1 MASGTSV
8 TSLDG
13 LGLLLVPTMRTQ
25 APCLLV
31 TGSPMSWTG
40 GLVCTLTTMRPEAGH
55 GFWLVLLEVQASA
68 LACSCSHA
76 VWGALNTPEHPRGGL
91 PKPQACGAC
100 RQLMNLLRIW
110 GHIHSCRLGSASG
123 CHLQLARQDGHRR
136 WFERET
142 RPLHC
147 RQEGS
152 QEGRMAEGPPLPPSL
167 LLRSGEEPSSRQGS
181 PWAHTALLTWRA
193 NQVESP
199 VSGPH

>member
-1 MASGTSV
+1 M
-8 TSLDG
+8 L
-13 LGLLLVPTMRTQ
+13 TQ

-31 TGSPMSWTG
+31 TRSPMSWTG

-68 LACSCSHA
+68 LAWSCSRA

-91 PKPQACGAC
+91 PKPEACGAC
-100 RQLMNLLRIW
+100 RQLMNLLRTW
-110 GHIHSCRLGSASG
+110 GHIHSCHLRSALG
-123 CHLQLARQDGHRR
+123 CHMQLARQDGHQR

-147 RQEGS
+147 RQEEGS
-152 QEGRMAEGPPLPPSL
+152 QEGRMAEGPLLPPRL
-167 LLRSGEEPSSRQGS
+167 LLRSGEEPSLGQGS
-181 PWAHTALLTWRA
+181 LWAYRALLTWRA
-193 NQVESP
+193 NQVGSP